1 MRRLLVLPGLC
12 LALMASLAL
21 AQPSLRPALPLQ
33 ARPGGNI
40 IFTRMLAVPVQ
51 GVNQPIP
58 LPKLFVMGGDGSNPR
73 PFFTP
78 GEFQS
83 AAQARWSPD
92 YDQLVFAS
100 DLREASSACVFDVFA
115 ASADGTRFNRV
126 TGSEPPFVVAYG
138 AVRGTIRNNIEGR
151 QVPVQHTEINIAAA
165 GADIV
170 YHPNPDL
177 SFEIPLMAA
186 SESAWIRVWTMK
198 SEGNLVTRT
207 ILPNQVNDVGA
218 IPLSGANLYASKPS
232 ITRDGRYV
240 VGMGGMIATRRD
252 AQGPQL
258 GEHDAPPLQ
267 LVKGGSE
274 DLAVFDCAQGGMI
287 VAMHQS
293 LPNMANKAKDPATS
307 PDGRFVALA
316 YGQETLEGLGIT
328 TVEAIIS
335 GQPNPRM
342 IVPGERLY
350 PSALTGFQAG
360 HLSVGTPAWRHD
372 GGLIAF
378 GRGALMTQVVTGEIW
393 VVAPDGS
400 GLRQVTNFG
409 VNHICGQPCFSPDG
423 TRIAFTVLTGKL
435 GPIAPEQLV
444 MAQFNTDIYT
454 INVDGSGLQRLTNDG
469 ASAEPAWGP

>member
-1 MRRLLVLPGLC
+1 MRRLCLAFILTALVL
-12 LALMASLAL
+12 ATAAL
-21 AQPSLRPALPLQ
+21 AQPNLRPALPLQ

-40 IFTRMLAVPVQ
+40 IFTKAVPVQ
-51 GVNQPIP
+51 VQGLNQPMF
-58 LPKLFVMGGDGSNPR
+58 LPRLFVMGGDGANPR
-73 PFFTP
+73 PFFFP
-78 GEFQS
+78 DGFQV
-83 AAQARWSPD
+83 AAHARWSPD

-100 DLREASSACVFDVFA
+100 DFREASSACVFDTFV
-115 ASADGTRFNRV
+115 ASANGAQFERV

-138 AVRGTIRNNIEGR
+138 AVRGKIQNNIEGR
-151 QVPVQHTEINIAAA
+151 QVPVQHTEINIAAS
-165 GADIV
+165 GADLV

-177 SFEIPLMAA
+177 SFEIPLVAA
-186 SESAWIRVWTMK
+186 SEAAWIKVWTMK

-207 ILPNQVNDVGA
+207 VLPNQVNDVGS
-218 IPLSGANLYASKPS
+218 IPLSGANLYAAKPS

-240 VGMGGMIATRRD
+240 VGMGGMVATRRD

-258 GEHDAPPLQ
+258 GEHNAPPLQ

-287 VAMHQS
+287 VAMHQAI
-293 LPNMANKAKDPATS
+293 PNMANKAKDPATS

-328 TVEAIIS
+328 TVEAIIA

-342 IVPGERLY
+342 IVPGERLF

-360 HLSVGTPAWRHD
+360 HLSVGTPAWRAD

-423 TRIAFTVLTGKL
+423 TRIAFTVLTGKF

-444 MAQFNTDIYT
+444 MAQFTADIYA
-454 INVDGSGLQRLTNDG
+454 INVDGTGLQRLTNDG
-469 ASAEPAWGP
+469 VSAEPAWGP